1 MVKLAKYL
9 FYNQLVANFPHQLD
23 VAVIARTYL
32 MIENDIRHA
41 VKTALDEDLGH
52 TPSNTPQDI
61 LAADITAQLIPAD
74 KYAEAELITREE
86 GVFCGKAWAEQVFN
100 QLGGEVALHWHV
112 DDGDLLVPNQVL
124 CELSGPARAIL
135 TGERTAMNFIQT
147 LSGVASLTKH
157 YVDKLAGTHT
167 RLLDTRK
174 TIPGLRTAQKYA
186 VTCGGGK
193 NHRIGLFDAFLIKE
207 NHIMACGNIDLAI
220 KAARELDNEKPVEV
234 EVESIAELTEALE
247 AGSDII
253 MLDNF
258 DVTMMIEAVSL
269 NNQLKE
275 QGKGAKLE
283 VSGNV
288 TIDAIADFAKTGV
301 DYISVGAL
309 TKHVKALDLSLR
321 LKS

>member
-1 MVKLAKYL
+1 ML
-9 FYNQLVANFPHQLD
+9 
-23 VAVIARTYL
+23 
-32 MIENDIRHA
+32 ENDIRHA
-41 VKTALDEDLGH
+41 VKTALNEDLGGTEINEH
-52 TPSNTPQDI
+52 SKAI
-61 LAADITAQLIPAD
+61 AYGDITAQLIPAD
-74 KYAEAELITREE
+74 KYAEATLITREE

-112 DDGDLLVPNQVL
+112 DDGDLVLPNQVL
-124 CELSGPARAIL
+124 CELSGPARTIL

-147 LSGVASLTKH
+147 LSGVATLTKH

-207 NHIMACGNIDLAI
+207 NHIMACGGIRQAVD
-220 KAARELDNEKPVEV
+220 AARSLHPNKPVEV
-234 EVESIAELTEALE
+234 EVESLEELAL
-247 AGSDII
+247 ALDSGTDII

-258 DVTMMIEAVSL
+258 DITMMVEAVEL
-269 NNQLKE
+269 NNQYKAK
-275 QGKGAKLE
+275 GSGAKLE

-288 TIDAIADFAKTGV
+288 TLDTLAEFAKTGV

-309 TKHVKALDLSLR
+309 TKHVRALDLSMR
-321 LKS
+321 LKG

>member
-1 MVKLAKYL
+1 ML
-9 FYNQLVANFPHQLD
+9 
-23 VAVIARTYL
+23 
-32 MIENDIRHA
+32 ENDIRTS
-41 VKTALDEDLGH
+41 VKAALEEDLGYQAIPSH
-52 TPSNTPQDI
+52 TDSNDEAIKRTES
-61 LAADITAQLIPAD
+61 DITAQLIPAD
-74 KYAEAELITREE
+74 RHAQASLITREE

-112 DDGDLLVPNQVL
+112 DDGDLVVPNQLL
-124 CELSGPARAIL
+124 CELSGPARDIL

-147 LSGVASLTKH
+147 LSGTATLTKK
-157 YVDKLAGTHT
+157 YVDKIASTHT
-167 RLLDTRK
+167 KLLDTRK
-174 TIPGLRTAQKYA
+174 TIPGMRTAQKYA

-207 NHIMACGNIDLAI
+207 NHIMACGGIGKAI
-220 KAARELDNEKPVEV
+220 EKARELHSDKLVEV
-234 EVESIAELTEALE
+234 EVESILELQQALE

-258 DVTMMIEAVSL
+258 DITMMLEAVEL
-269 NNQLKE
+269 NNRLADSE
-275 QGKGAKLE
+275 QAKLE

-288 TIDAIADFAKTGV
+288 TIDTIADFAKTGV

-309 TKHVKALDLSLR
+309 TKHLQALDLSLR

>member
-1 MVKLAKYL
+1 ML
-9 FYNQLVANFPHQLD
+9 
-23 VAVIARTYL
+23 
-32 MIENDIRHA
+32 ENDIRLA
-41 VKTALDEDLGH
+41 VKAALEEDLGYQAAIQAAASH
-52 TPSNTPQDI
+52 DVNSPEDMSSINR
-61 LAADITAQLIPAD
+61 ANADITAQLIPAD
-74 KYAEAELITREE
+74 KHAQASLITREE

-112 DDGDLLVPNQVL
+112 DDGDLLVANQVL

-147 LSGVASLTKH
+147 LSGVATLTKH
-157 YVDKLAGTHT
+157 YVDKIATT
-167 RLLDTRK
+167 NTKLLDTRK

-207 NHIMACGNIDLAI
+207 NHIMACGGIAQAI
-220 KAARELDNEKPVEV
+220 SKARELHSDKIVEV
-234 EVESIAELTEALE
+234 EVESILELQQALE

-258 DVTMMIEAVSL
+258 DVTMMLEAVEINKRL
-269 NNQLKE
+269 TDEKQ
-275 QGKGAKLE
+275 AKLE

-288 TIDAIADFAKTGV
+288 TIDTIADFAKTGV

-309 TKHVKALDLSLR
+309 TKHVHALDLSLR
-321 LKS
+321 LKH

>member
-1 MVKLAKYL
+1 ML
-9 FYNQLVANFPHQLD
+9 
-23 VAVIARTYL
+23 
-32 MIENDIRHA
+32 ENDIRHA
-41 VKTALDEDLGH
+41 VKTALYEDLGY
-52 TPSNTPQDI
+52 TEQQSVECL

-74 KYAEAELITREE
+74 KYVESHLITREE

-112 DDGDLLVPNQVL
+112 DDGDLVVPNQVL

-147 LSGVASLTKH
+147 LSGVASLTKI
-157 YVDKLAGTHT
+157 YVDQLAGTHT
-167 RLLDTRK
+167 QLLDTRK

-207 NHIMACGNIDLAI
+207 NHIMACGGIANAI
-220 KAARELDNEKPVEV
+220 EAARKLHQDKPVEV
-234 EVESIAELTEALE
+234 EVESLEELTQALDG
-247 AGSDII
+247 GSDII

-258 DVTMMIEAVSL
+258 DVTMMTQAVEL
-269 NNQLKE
+269 NHQYKE
-275 QGKGAKLE
+275 KGQNTKLE

-288 TIDAIADFAKTGV
+288 TLDTIADFAKTGV

-321 LKS
+321 VKA

>member
-1 MVKLAKYL
+1 ML
-9 FYNQLVANFPHQLD
+9 
-23 VAVIARTYL
+23 
-32 MIENDIRHA
+32 ENDIRHA
-41 VKTALDEDLGH
+41 VKSALNEDLGG
-52 TPSNTPQDI
+52 TEINDQTKAI
-61 LAADITAQLIPAD
+61 AYGDITALLIPTEKHAQ
-74 KYAEAELITREE
+74 AMLITREE

-112 DDGDLLVPNQVL
+112 DDGDLVLPNQLL
-124 CELSGPARAIL
+124 CELSGPARIIL

-147 LSGVASLTKH
+147 LSGVATLTKH

-193 NHRIGLFDAFLIKE
+193 NHRMGLYDAFLIKE
-207 NHIMACGNIDLAI
+207 NHIMACGSIRQAVDT
-220 KAARELDNEKPVEV
+220 ARSLYPNKPVEV
-234 EVESIAELTEALE
+234 EVESLKELDLALS
-247 AGSDII
+247 AGTDII

-258 DVTMMIEAVSL
+258 DVTMMLEAVDM
-269 NNQLKE
+269 NNQYKA
-275 QGKGAKLE
+275 KGHGALLE

-288 TIDAIADFAKTGV
+288 TLDTLAEFAKTGV

-309 TKHVKALDLSLR
+309 TKHVRALDLSMR
-321 LKS
+321 LKA

>member
-1 MVKLAKYL
+1 ML
-9 FYNQLVANFPHQLD
+9 
-23 VAVIARTYL
+23 
-32 MIENDIRHA
+32 ENDIRHA

-52 TPSNTPQDI
+52 SAHSTIADMLT
-61 LAADITAQLIPAD
+61 ADITAQLIPAD
-74 KYAEAELITREE
+74 KHVSGSLITRED

-100 QLGGEVALHWHV
+100 QLGGEVVLHWHV
-112 DDGDLLVPNQVL
+112 DDGDLVVPNQVL

-147 LSGVASLTKH
+147 LSGTATLTKH
-157 YVDKLAGTHT
+157 YVDKLSGTHT

-207 NHIMACGNIDLAI
+207 NHIMACGGISQAI
-220 KAARELDNEKPVEV
+220 TAARALDSNKPVEV
-234 EVESIAELTEALE
+234 EVESLDELTQALDGG
-247 AGSDII
+247 ADII

-258 DVTMMIEAVSL
+258 DVTMMVDAVSI
-269 NNQLKE
+269 NNRYKD

-288 TIDAIADFAKTGV
+288 TLDTLATFAQTGV

-321 LKS
+321 LKA

>member
-1 MVKLAKYL
+1 ML
-9 FYNQLVANFPHQLD
+9 
-23 VAVIARTYL
+23 
-32 MIENDIRHA
+32 ENDIRHA
-41 VKTALDEDLGH
+41 VKTALNEDLGH
-52 TPSNTPQDI
+52 TEHQSVAAMLN
-61 LAADITAQLIPAD
+61 ADITAMLIPVD
-74 KYAEAELITREE
+74 KHVQGSLITRED

-100 QLGGEVALHWHV
+100 QLGGQVVLHWHV
-112 DDGDLLVPNQVL
+112 DDGDLVVANQVL
-124 CELSGPARAIL
+124 CELAGPARVIL

-147 LSGVASLTKH
+147 LSGVATLTKH

-207 NHIMACGNIDLAI
+207 NHIMACGGIAEAI
-220 KAARELDNEKPVEV
+220 QAARKLHNDKPVEV
-234 EVESIAELTEALE
+234 EVESIDELKAALD
-247 AGSDII
+247 GNCDII

-258 DVTMMIEAVSL
+258 DITMMFEAVAI
-269 NNQLKE
+269 NNAYKDN
-275 QGKGAKLE
+275 GAGAKLE

-288 TIDAIADFAKTGV
+288 TLDTLADFAKTGV
-301 DYISVGAL
+301 DFISVGAL

-321 LKS
+321 LKQ

>member
-1 MVKLAKYL
+1 
-9 FYNQLVANFPHQLD
+9 
-23 VAVIARTYL
+23 

-52 TPSNTPQDI
+52 TPSHNSQDM
-61 LAADITAQLIPAD
+61 LNADITAQLIPANRH
-74 KYAEAELITREE
+74 AEAVLITREE

-100 QLGGEVALHWHV
+100 QLGGRVALHWHV

-124 CELSGPARAIL
+124 CELSGPAREIL

-147 LSGVASLTKH
+147 LSGVASLTKL
-157 YVDKLAGTHT
+157 YVDKLADTHT
-167 RLLDTRK
+167 KLLDTRK

-186 VTCGGGK
+186 VSCGGGK

-207 NHIMACGNIDLAI
+207 NHIMACGNIELAV
-220 KAARELDNEKPVEV
+220 KMARKVDSNKPVEV
-234 EVESIAELTEALE
+234 EVESISELTEALE

-258 DVTMMIEAVSL
+258 DITMMLEAVSL
-269 NNQLKE
+269 NTRYKD
-275 QGKGAKLE
+275 QGNGAKLE

-288 TIDAIADFAKTGV
+288 TIDTIADFAKTGV

>member
-1 MVKLAKYL
+1 ML
-9 FYNQLVANFPHQLD
+9 
-23 VAVIARTYL
+23 
-32 MIENDIRHA
+32 ENDIRLS
-41 VKTALDEDLGH
+41 VKIALEEDLGYQAD
-52 TPSNTPQDI
+52 SNLSSQQK
-61 LAADITAQLIPAD
+61 LEADITAQLIPSD
-74 KYAEAELITREE
+74 KYAEATLITREE
-86 GVFCGKAWAEQVFN
+86 GVFSGKAWAEQVFN

-124 CELSGPARAIL
+124 CEMSGPARAIL

-147 LSGVASLTKH
+147 LSGVATLTKH
-157 YVDKLAGTHT
+157 YVDRIAGTHCK
-167 RLLDTRK
+167 LLDTRK

-207 NHIMACGNIDLAI
+207 NHIMACGSIANAIESARALASD
-220 KAARELDNEKPVEV
+220 RMVEV
-234 EVESIAELTEALE
+234 EVESIDELKQAIE
-247 AGSDII
+247 AGADIV

-258 DVTMMIEAVSL
+258 DVTMMIDAVELNQRCHKERGYPEAQRV
-269 NNQLKE
+269 
-275 QGKGAKLE
+275 KLE

-288 TIDAIADFAKTGV
+288 TLDTIADFAKTGV

-321 LKS
+321 LKD